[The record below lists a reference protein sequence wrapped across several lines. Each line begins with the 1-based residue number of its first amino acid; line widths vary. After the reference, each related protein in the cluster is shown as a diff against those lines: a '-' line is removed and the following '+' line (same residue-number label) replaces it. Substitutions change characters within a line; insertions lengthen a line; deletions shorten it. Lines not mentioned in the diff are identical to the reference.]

1 MKKTIAALFILSML
15 LSMSVI
21 FGQSYPSHTTE
32 FYVNDFAGILSTAT
46 EEAIM
51 NISVPLAQETGAQIV
66 VVTVDSLE
74 GQDIESYALNLFR
87 EWGIGDATKNNGLLL
102 LVSLNDRRSRIEV
115 GYGLE
120 GALNDAK
127 TGRIQDDYL
136 IGHFQEGNYD
146 AGIIG
151 TYLKL
156 AEEVFIEYGLDE
168 AAITSQNVYYYPSTE
183 EEEGN
188 IRIFHVILIIIGIM
202 LMMLDLIFNRGRMT
216 RVVLYMI
223 VRNSGRGGGS
233 GGSGFGGGGGRSG
246 GGGSSRGW

>member
-1 MKKTIAALFILSML
+1 MKKTIAALFILTML

-21 FGQSYPSHTTE
+21 YGQSYPSHTPE
-32 FYVNDFAGILSTAT
+32 FYVNDYAGILSTET

-51 NISVPLAQETGAQIV
+51 KVSVPLAQETGAQIV

-102 LVSLNDRRSRIEV
+102 LVSLNDRQSRIEV

-146 AGIIG
+146 AGVIG

-156 AEEVFIEYGLDE
+156 AEEVYIEYDLD
-168 AAITSQNVYYYPSTE
+168 AATITDQNVYYKPGTE
-183 EEEGN
+183 EEEGKLTL
-188 IRIFHVILIIIGIM
+188 FHVILIIIGIM
-202 LMMLDLIFNRGRMT
+202 LMMLDLIFNRGRIT

-223 VRNSGRGGGS
+223 VRNSGRGGG
-233 GGSGFGGGGGRSG
+233 GGGFGGGGGRSG

>member
-1 MKKTIAALFILSML
+1 ML

-21 FGQSYPSHTTE
+21 YGQSYPSHTPE
-32 FYVNDFAGILSTAT
+32 FYVNDYAGILSTET

-51 NISVPLAQETGAQIV
+51 KVSVPLAQETGAQIV

-102 LVSLNDRRSRIEV
+102 LVSLNDRQSRIEV

-146 AGIIG
+146 AGVIG

-156 AEEVFIEYGLDE
+156 AEEVYIEYDLD
-168 AAITSQNVYYYPSTE
+168 AATITDQNVYYKPGTE
-183 EEEGN
+183 EEEGKLTL
-188 IRIFHVILIIIGIM
+188 FHVILIIIGIM
-202 LMMLDLIFNRGRMT
+202 LMMLDLIFNRGRIT

-223 VRNSGRGGGS
+223 VRNSGRGGG
-233 GGSGFGGGGGRSG
+233 GGGFGGGGGRSG

>member
-1 MKKTIAALFILSML
+1 
-15 LSMSVI
+15 MSVI
-21 FGQSYPSHTTE
+21 YGQSYPSHTPE
-32 FYVNDFAGILSTAT
+32 FYVNDYAGILSTET

-51 NISVPLAQETGAQIV
+51 KVSVPLAQETGAQIV

-102 LVSLNDRRSRIEV
+102 LVSLNDRQSRIEV

-146 AGIIG
+146 AGVIG

-156 AEEVFIEYGLDE
+156 AEEVYIEYDLD
-168 AAITSQNVYYYPSTE
+168 AATITDQNVYYKPGTK
-183 EEEGN
+183 EEEGKLTL
-188 IRIFHVILIIIGIM
+188 FHVILIIIGIM
-202 LMMLDLIFNRGRMT
+202 LMMLDLIFNRGRIT

-223 VRNSGRGGGS
+223 VRNSGRGGG
-233 GGSGFGGGGGRSG
+233 GGGFGGGGGRSG

>member
-1 MKKTIAALFILSML
+1 MKKTIVALLILSML
-15 LSMSVI
+15 LSMSMI
-21 FGQSYPSHTTE
+21 FGQSYPSHTSA
-32 FYVNDFAGILSTAT
+32 FYVNDYADILSTET

-66 VVTVDSLE
+66 VVTIESLE

-87 EWGIGDATKNNGLLL
+87 DWGIGDFEKNNGLLL
-102 LVSLNDRRSRIEV
+102 LVSLNDRQSRIEV

-127 TGRIQDDYL
+127 TGRIQDEYL

-146 AGIIG
+146 AGVLG

-156 AEEVFIEYGLDE
+156 AEEVFIEYDLDP
-168 AAITSQNVYYYPSTE
+168 AAITSQNVYYKPGTE
-183 EEEGN
+183 EEEAGKLT
-188 IRIFHVILIIIGIM
+188 IFHVILIIIGII
-202 LMMLDLIFNRGRMT
+202 LMMLDLIFNRGRIT
-216 RVVLYMI
+216 RVVLYML
-223 VRNSGRGGGS
+223 VRHSGRGGG
-233 GGSGFGGGGGRSG
+233 GGGGFGGGGGRSG